1 MSDDASRRAA
11 DLSRLHFINTWFS
24 SLTGSDLYLAEQIRS
39 AIAFSLSELE
49 AQTRAD
55 PASAERYDQAF
66 IQEATRLLRA
76 LAERDP
82 QRGFYHWDAARSLE
96 SATPLFAREEIM
108 KALKQLARF
117 RESTLLITNLRPAFL
132 RSSQSG
138 LTKPGIRTRPPAKR
152 EREYE
157 QLLDFLRELIAAR
170 VSPHADIQ
178 VLFL

>member
-1 MSDDASRRAA
+1 MSEDVPRRAA
-11 DLSRLHFINTWFS
+11 DLSRLHFINTWFG
-24 SLTGSDLYLAEQIRS
+24 SLTGSDLYLAEQIRA

-49 AQTRAD
+49 AQLAAD

-76 LAERDP
+76 LAEREP
-82 QRGFYHWDAARSLE
+82 HRGFYHWDAARSLE
-96 SATPLFAREEIM
+96 SSTPLFAREEIM

-117 RESTLLITNLRPAFL
+117 RESTLLITNLRPALL
-132 RSSQSG
+132 RTS
-138 LTKPGIRTRPPAKR
+138 KPSARPPAKR

-157 QLLDFLRELIAAR
+157 QMLLFLRELIAAR
-170 VSPHADIQ
+170 VSPHADVQ

>member
-1 MSDDASRRAA
+1 VTDDVSRRTA
-11 DLSRLHFINTWFS
+11 DLSRLHFINTWFG

-49 AQTRAD
+49 AQTHAD

-66 IQEATRLLRA
+66 IEEAARLLRA
-76 LAERDP
+76 LADRNP

-96 SATPLFAREEIM
+96 AATPLFAREEIM
-108 KALKQLARF
+108 KALKHLARF

-132 RSSQSG
+132 RTG
-138 LTKPGIRTRPPAKR
+138 RARRTPAKR
-152 EREYE
+152 EREY
-157 QLLDFLRELIAAR
+157 QQMLDFLRELIAAR
-170 VSPHADIQ
+170 VAPSADVQ

>member
-1 MSDDASRRAA
+1 VSEDASRRAA

-49 AQTRAD
+49 AQTQAD

-132 RSSQSG
+132 RSN
-138 LTKPGIRTRPPAKR
+138 KPGARTRLSEKR

>member
-1 MSDDASRRAA
+1 MSEDVSRRAA

-24 SLTGSDLYLAEQIRS
+24 SLTGSDLYLAEQIRA
-39 AIAFSLSELE
+39 AIAFSLTELE
-49 AQTRAD
+49 AQTQAD
-55 PASAERYDQAF
+55 PASAGRYDQAF
-66 IQEATRLLRA
+66 INEAARLLRV

-132 RSSQSG
+132 RPN
-138 LTKPGIRTRPPAKR
+138 KPGARTPVKR

-157 QLLDFLRELIAAR
+157 QLLNFLRELIAAR
-170 VSPHADIQ
+170 VSPHADVQ

>member
-1 MSDDASRRAA
+1 MSEDATRRSA
-11 DLSRLHFINTWFS
+11 DLSRLHFINTWFG

-49 AQTRAD
+49 AQTHAD
-55 PASAERYDQAF
+55 PASADRYDQAF
-66 IQEATRLLRA
+66 IQEATRLLHA
-76 LAERDP
+76 LAKRDP

-96 SATPLFAREEIM
+96 SSTPLFAREEIM

-117 RESTLLITNLRPAFL
+117 RKSTLLITNLRPALL
-132 RSSQSG
+132 RAG
-138 LTKPGIRTRPPAKR
+138 KAGARPVAKR

-157 QLLDFLRELIAAR
+157 QMLGFLRELIAAR
-170 VSPHADIQ
+170 VAPSADLQ